1 MSSLMFVRPAVSE
14 ELRHTD
20 RFAVRLA
27 GCADVARRAVI
38 SNVGLKI
45 SFQQAK
51 PVSLIE
57 RLFEQTP

>member
-38 SNVGLKI
+38 SNVGVKNI
-45 SFQQAK
+45 PSAGQAGFTYRA
-51 PVSLIE
+51 PV
-57 RLFEQTP
+57 